1 MVPEIFGIFPKTGYF
16 RHIGQ
21 CWKHQYHPIN
31 EFGPFLVQWKKPFVN
46 TSNGLGGDRKKI
58 VIIKKKRGQGNLG
71 ALVDQS
77 VRH

>member
-31 EFGPFLVQWKKPFVN
+31 EFGPFLVLWKKSLVN
-46 TSNGLGGDRKKI
+46 TSSGLGGDRPTN
-58 VIIKKKRGQGNLG
+58 RDN
-71 ALVDQS
+71 
-77 VRH
+77 